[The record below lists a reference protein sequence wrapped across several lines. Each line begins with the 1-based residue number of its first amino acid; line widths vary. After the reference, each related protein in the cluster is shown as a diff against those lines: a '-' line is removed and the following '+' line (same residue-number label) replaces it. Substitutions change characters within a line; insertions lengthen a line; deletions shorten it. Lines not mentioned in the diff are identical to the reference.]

1 MKPYREAKTASRFF
15 FQGGSMLCRGL
26 RGATTAD
33 SNKSE
38 EILARTKELLEEL
51 QKQNGFQAED
61 LASIWFTTT
70 RDLNAAFPAQAARA
84 LGWTETPMM
93 CSQEIDVPGSL
104 PRCIR
109 VMIHWNTKKNPA
121 ELHHL
126 YLRGAGTL
134 RPDLADKEGALTRTE
149 AHYASP
155 ASIAFQGE
163 PGAFSEETILYGLG
177 NAMSRLACHT
187 FADVFLAVVSGRVEA
202 GMLPME
208 NSTTGSI
215 HTSYDLLLEYNL
227 HAIGEFIL
235 PVRHFVMVPP
245 GVEMDQVKQVISHP
259 QALDQC
265 SRWITAQGWEPVPVH
280 DTAGAARMLAEEKR
294 TDRAA
299 IASETAAE
307 LYGLN
312 IVARSIQDIQ
322 ANYTR
327 FLLLSK
333 DTAPIAPP
341 TKSSL
346 IFATKHKPGAL
357 HACLNE
363 LAKREINL
371 TKIESRPDRRTP
383 WHYLFYL
390 DFMGTIGDPKIE
402 QTLDAMRAHT
412 EFQRFIGSYP
422 TKVLI
427 GQTEE

>member
-1 MKPYREAKTASRFF
+1 MP
-15 FQGGSMLCRGL
+15 CRGL
-26 RGATTAD
+26 RGATTTE

-38 EILARTKELLEEL
+38 EILTRTRELLEEL
-51 QKQNGFQAED
+51 QKQNGFQLED

-70 RDLNAAFPAQAARA
+70 RDLNAAFPAQAART
-84 LGWTETPMM
+84 LGWTETSMM
-93 CSQEIDVPGSL
+93 CGQEIDVPGSL

-109 VMIHWNTKKNPA
+109 VMIHWNTTKNPS
-121 ELHHL
+121 ELKHL
-126 YLRGAGTL
+126 YLRGAGVL
-134 RPDLADKEGALTRTE
+134 RPDLTEKSGTATRTE

-177 NAMSRLACHT
+177 DSISRVPCHS
-187 FADVFLAVVSGRVEA
+187 FEDVFVAVVSGRVEA

-227 HAIGEFIL
+227 HAIAEFIL

-265 SRWITAQGWEPVPVH
+265 SRWITAQGWEPIPVH

-299 IASETAAE
+299 IASETAAQ
-307 LYGLN
+307 LYGLTV
-312 IVARSIQDIQ
+312 VARSIQDIQ

-333 DTAPIAPP
+333 ETAPIAAP

-346 IFATKHKPGAL
+346 IFATRHKPGML

-390 DFMGTIGDPKIE
+390 DFEGHSGDPKVV

-422 TKVLI
+422 TKVLFS
-427 GQTEE
+427 QNEE